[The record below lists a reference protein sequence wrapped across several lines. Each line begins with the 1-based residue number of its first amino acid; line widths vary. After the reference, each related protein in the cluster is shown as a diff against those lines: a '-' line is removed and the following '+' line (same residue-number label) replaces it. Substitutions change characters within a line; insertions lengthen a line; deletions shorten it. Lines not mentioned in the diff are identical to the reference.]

1 MSLLSADGDRQWR
14 SLAVRRRPGGSG
26 GGDLPEFERWWV
38 PHSWGRRAQGGPAGH
53 LHAGNRTRHDSGRI
67 SPPCL
72 TLPRGG
78 RFVLEALKQN
88 GVSVVI
94 MTGDNQYVTQKVVR
108 DVGLVSDRIVTETR
122 STRWTMPP
130 WPTRRRRGHRCPR
143 VSGAKEPGHPRSE
156 GARARRWVGGRRH
169 QRHSFA
175 TYR

>member
-1 MSLLSADGDRQWR
+1 MIVNGAPQPFDAGLGAQAAETFQSLSAGGYRT
-14 SLAVRRRPGGSG
+14 LGVAVRKV
-26 GGDLPEFERWWV
+26 DQQDIYTLATE
-38 PHSWGRRAQGGPAGH
+38 HDMTLAGFAA
-53 LHAGNRTRHDSGRI
+53 LLD
-67 SPPCL
+67 PPK
-72 TLPRGG
+72 GG

-94 MTGDNQYVTQKVVR
+94 ITGDNQYVTQKVVR
-108 DVGLVSDRIVTETR
+108 DVGLVSDIIVTETR

-130 WPTRRRRGHRCPR
+130 WPTRRRKGNRCPR